1 MKIRKKS
8 LRKKT
13 NDSFTFIIIPEK
25 TGNAFHIG
33 LAKKYILAGSL
44 FLSGVVLLSAMIT
57 YLFYHSQ
64 AEIRSV
70 EKIKME
76 SLKKDETIELL
87 GREIQNIRKQQEGI
101 GRTQNE
107 IKKLMGII
115 PETEV
120 NEKPSR
126 GTTVSGMGGAEN
138 GVENILEA
146 TRNINRDINRQ
157 ENEINSLLSAVSQRG
172 TYYRSRPNQ
181 WPVKG
186 EISSP
191 YGWRKSPFRS
201 RKSSFHD
208 GIDIVED
215 VGTEVL
221 AAGDGKVIFAGW
233 KAVYGK
239 TVEIDHGYGFISR
252 YGHNSAILV
261 NEGDK
266 VKKGEPIARLGNTGN
281 STGPHLHFTILK
293 NNESVNPVNYLP

>member
-8 LRKKT
+8 PRKKT
-13 NDSFTFIIIPEK
+13 NDSFTFIIIPGK
-25 TGNAFHIG
+25 TGKALHIG
-33 LAKKYILAGSL
+33 LARKYILAGSL
-44 FLSGVVLLSAMIT
+44 LLSSIVLLSAMIT
-57 YLFYHSQ
+57 YLFIQSQ
-64 AEIRSV
+64 SEISSV
-70 EKIKME
+70 ENIKME

-87 GREIQNIRKQQEGI
+87 GKEIQNIRKQQEGI

-107 IKKLMGII
+107 IKKLMGIM
-115 PETEV
+115 PEAEV
-120 NEKPSR
+120 NKKPSR
-126 GTTVSGMGGAEN
+126 GTIVSGVGGAEN
-138 GVENILEA
+138 EGDDVLEA
-146 TRNINRDINRQ
+146 TRNIKREINRQ
-157 ENEINSLLSAVSQRG
+157 EDEINGMLSEVSQRG

-181 WPVKG
+181 WPVNG

-201 RKSSFHD
+201 SKSSFHD
-208 GIDIVED
+208 GIDIVEA

-261 NEGDK
+261 NKGDK
-266 VKKGEPIARLGNTGN
+266 VKKGETIARLGNTGN
-281 STGPHLHFTILK
+281 STGPHLHFSIMK
-293 NNESVNPVNYLP
+293 NNESVSPVNYLP

>member
-1 MKIRKKS
+1 VKIRKKS
-8 LRKKT
+8 PRKKT
-13 NDSFTFIIIPEK
+13 DNNFTFIIIPGK
-25 TGNAFHIG
+25 TGKALHLG
-33 LAKKYILAGSL
+33 LARKYILAGSL
-44 FLSGVVLLSAMIT
+44 LLSSVVLLSVMIT
-57 YLFYHSQ
+57 YLFIQSQ
-64 AEIRSV
+64 SEIRSV

-76 SLKKDETIELL
+76 SLKKDETIEIL
-87 GREIQNIRKQQEGI
+87 GEEIQNMRKQQEGI
-101 GRTQNE
+101 GQTQNE
-107 IKKLMGII
+107 IKKLMGIM
-115 PETEV
+115 PEAEV
-120 NEKPSR
+120 NAKPSR
-126 GTTVSGMGGAEN
+126 GTMVSGMGGAEN
-138 GVENILEA
+138 EVENILAA
-146 TRNINRDINRQ
+146 TRDIKRDINRQ
-157 ENEINSLLSAVSQRG
+157 ENEINSLLSEVSQRG

-201 RKSSFHD
+201 SKSSFHD
-208 GIDIVED
+208 GIDIVEA

-266 VKKGEPIARLGNTGN
+266 VKKGEAIARLGNTGK
-281 STGPHLHFTILK
+281 STGPHLHFTIMK
-293 NNESVNPVNYLP
+293 NNESVNPKNYLP